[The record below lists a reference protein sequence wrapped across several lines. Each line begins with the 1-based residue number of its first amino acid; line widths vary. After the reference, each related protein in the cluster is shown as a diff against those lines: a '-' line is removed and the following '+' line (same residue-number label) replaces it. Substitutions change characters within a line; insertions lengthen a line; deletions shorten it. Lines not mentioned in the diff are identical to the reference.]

1 MGVLEIAGSVLTGVM
16 SGGATG
22 LIGIAL
28 QQWGDIKKR
37 AHDLEVIK
45 QQHLQTKELKELDNQ
60 RDLQMAT
67 VSAESAETL
76 ANIQAMSRVE
86 EMNSEDYRAS
96 IASDRATHLSPE
108 AQKHWFVIAMMGIV
122 DFFRGMIRP
131 GITIYCMVLLTML
144 LFWVRDMWQRS
155 QIELTAD
162 DSRKLMMEV
171 ITTTTYLVVTT
182 VVWWFGRRPEAP
194 PKR

>member
-1 MGVLEIAGSVLTGVM
+1 MGILEIAGSVLTGVM

-37 AHDLEVIK
+37 AHDLDVLK

-67 VSAESAETL
+67 MSAESAESL
-76 ANIQAMSRVE
+76 ANIQVAARVE
-86 EMNSEDYRAS
+86 EINSEDYRAS
-96 IASDRATHLSPE
+96 MASDRATYLSPE
-108 AQKHWFVIAMMGIV
+108 AQKHWFVIGMMAVV

-131 GITIYCMVLLTML
+131 GATIYSLVLLTML
-144 LFWVRDMWQRS
+144 LFWVHDMWSRS
-155 QIELTAD
+155 LIKITDAD
-162 DSRKLMMEV
+162 ANRLALEV
-171 ITTTTYLVVTT
+171 VMTVTYLVTT
-182 VVWWFGRRPEAP
+182 LTTWWFGRRAETP

>member
-1 MGVLEIAGSVLTGVM
+1 MGVIEIVGSVLTGVM

-37 AHDLEVIK
+37 SHDLEVLK
-45 QQHLQTKELKELDNQ
+45 QQHLQTKELKELDNA
-60 RDLQMAT
+60 RDLQLAT
-67 VSAESAETL
+67 VGAESAETL

-96 IASDRATHLSPE
+96 INADRATYLSPE
-108 AQKHWFVIAMMGIV
+108 AQKHWFVIVMMGVV

-131 GITIYCMVLLTML
+131 GATIYSLVLLTLL
-144 LFWVRDMWQRS
+144 LFWVHDMWSRS
-155 QIELTAD
+155 L
-162 DSRKLMMEV
+162 
-171 ITTTTYLVVTT
+171 ITISPTDANRLALEVVTT
-182 VVWWFGRRPEAP
+182 VTYLVTTLTTWWFGRRAESP